1 MTVTNMSDERGRG
14 MAGTGQ
20 PPAIALRGVR
30 KNFGSVQAVRG
41 IDLDISSGEIVAFLG
56 PNGAGKTST
65 IDITLGL
72 SQPNAGSVA
81 VYGLHPRQ
89 AISRGLVSAVM
100 QTGGLLKDLTV
111 AETVEYT
118 ASLFTDTR
126 PVAEVLQRAGIT
138 SIADRLVGKCSGGE
152 QQRLRFAM
160 ALLPDPELL
169 ILDEPTTGMDVEGR
183 RSFWAAIRQDAAR
196 GRTVLFATHYLEE
209 ADAYADRI
217 ILLRHGTVVADGTSS
232 EVKAMAAGRTVRF
245 TMASPDQAALLA
257 IPGAET
263 VEVRGETVLLH
274 ASDSD
279 AVARYLLTQTQARD
293 MEITTR
299 GLEDAF
305 IALTSDDA
313 DEPSDSAGGQ
323 R

>member
-1 MTVTNMSDERGRG
+1 MTVTNMSDERGRRT
-14 MAGTGQ
+14 AGTGQ
-20 PPAIALRGVR
+20 PPAIALRGVH

-56 PNGAGKTST
+56 PNGAGKTLT
-65 IDITLGL
+65 IDIILGL
-72 SQPNAGSVA
+72 SHANAGSVS

-89 AISRGLVSAVM
+89 AISRGLVSAVL

-111 AETVEYT
+111 AETVQYT
-118 ASLFTDTR
+118 ASLFSNTR

-183 RSFWAAIRQDAAR
+183 RGFWAAIRQDAAR

-217 ILLRHGTVVADGTSS
+217 ILLRHGRVVADGTSS
-232 EVKAMAAGRTVRF
+232 EVKAMAAGRTVRV
-245 TMASPDQAALLA
+245 TMANPDQAALLA
-257 IPGAET
+257 IPGAES
-263 VEVRGETVLLH
+263 VEVRGETVLVH

-279 AVARYLLTQTQARD
+279 SVARYLLTQTPARD
-293 MEITTR
+293 LEITTR

-305 IALTSDDA
+305 IALTSDDP
-313 DEPSDSAGGQ
+313 DDRSDTAGGP